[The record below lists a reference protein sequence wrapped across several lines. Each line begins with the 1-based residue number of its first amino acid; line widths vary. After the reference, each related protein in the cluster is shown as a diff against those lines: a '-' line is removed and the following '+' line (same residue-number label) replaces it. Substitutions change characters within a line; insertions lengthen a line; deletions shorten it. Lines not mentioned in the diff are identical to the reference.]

1 MIINDTVADKVVL
14 SNVSASGEFRI
25 RNSSKAF
32 KILSDGLYSNKIRA
46 VIRELSCNALDSH
59 VAAGKKSTPF
69 DVHLPSVFEPWFA
82 VRDYG
87 VGLSADQVNNIYTTY
102 FESTKTDSN
111 DFIGALGL
119 GSKSPFSYTDNFT
132 VTATRNGIQN
142 IFSAYI
148 NDQGVPSVVQMS
160 SVVTDEP
167 NGVEVKFSVIDR
179 DAFMSFRH
187 EATEVFSWFEQH
199 PNVIGDQHYTQRK
212 IDYKEKDIVPG
223 VSQLNHYHDGGS
235 SVAVM
240 GNICYP
246 LNNIPE
252 PEKQFGKLA
261 NLLRC
266 GLVIKFDIGELD
278 FAASREQLSFIPLT
292 INSIKK
298 KLQSLNDNLAS
309 VIKTKFD
316 AITTGEWAQATFLF
330 EQTKSKLFAAATTQ
344 FAVDIKFPL
353 FNTQYGT
360 GQYQFDLD
368 VKDLADKKL
377 KINGFDANRYEVQ
390 RKKAYETYRNQKTV
404 TEWSIPVTNN
414 VVFVLNDLKIGAYT
428 RSSYHFQNNST
439 DPTSK
444 FHGIPITSVFVLESA
459 EKDIAIRQVA
469 YEKLLKTLHNPPN
482 VVLAST
488 LLDKPP
494 KVPKPMTT
502 EGVVMLIKKDTSRNG
517 YYSYRQ
523 KEWKWDP
530 IKDKIDDKKI
540 YYYCPMS
547 GFQPE
552 DQGGMAFNM
561 VGLRDQME
569 KSGLKGFENFEVYGV
584 RKSRIKEL
592 KERKNWVWIGDKIS
606 EIAKK
611 VSTKDI
617 AKLITSS
624 IINESINPVS
634 IDDTVAKKL
643 PRDSPYAVFA
653 EKYGDTKE
661 PDGDIASLI
670 ALCSQ
675 YGNVLDIETIKGA
688 IRADK
693 DALQN
698 RYPLLKYLCNTA
710 VKTHELATYITTVD
724 KQEKI

>member
-14 SNVSASGEFRI
+14 SNVSAAGEFRI

-132 VTATRNGIQN
+132 VTATRNSIQN

-179 DAFMSFRH
+179 DAFISFRH

-199 PNVIGDQHYTQRK
+199 PNVIGDQSYRQR
-212 IDYKEKDIVPG
+212 IVDYKEKDIVPG
-223 VSQLNHYHDGGS
+223 VSQLNNYNHSGS
-235 SVAVM
+235 SFAIM

-252 PEKQFGKLA
+252 PDKHFGKLA
-261 NLLRC
+261 NLLSC
-266 GLVIKFDIGELD
+266 ALVINFDIGELD

-292 INSIKK
+292 LNSIKK
-298 KLQSLNDNLAS
+298 KLQALNDNLTG

-316 AITTGEWAQATFLF
+316 AITTGEWAQASFLY
-330 EQTKSKLFAAATTQ
+330 EQIKSRLFAAAAVQ
-344 FAVDIKFPL
+344 FAVDVKFPL
-353 FNTQYGT
+353 FNATYGNR
-360 GQYQFDLD
+360 QYQFELNVEDLTE
-368 VKDLADKKL
+368 KKL
-377 KINGFDANRYEVQ
+377 QITAFNVETGFIHKKKPAGRYNMNKITAKWD
-390 RKKAYETYRNQKTV
+390 
-404 TEWSIPVTNN
+404 IPVTAN
-414 VVFVLNDLKIGAYT
+414 VVFVLNDLNTGAYS
-428 RSSYHFQNNST
+428 RASYHFQNHM
-439 DPTSK
+439 DIPTSAY
-444 FHGIPITSVFVLESA
+444 HDMSRTSVYVVEST
-459 EKDIAIRQVA
+459 EKDVVVRQLA
-469 YEKLLKTLHNPPN
+469 YDKLLKTLHNPPN

-488 LLDKPP
+488 LLAKPP
-494 KVPKPMTT
+494 RVVKPMTT
-502 EGVVMLIKKDTSRNG
+502 EGVVMLIKKDVRRSG
-517 YYSYRQ
+517 YYSSGQ
-523 KEWKWDP
+523 KEWKWVP
-530 IKDKIDDKKI
+530 VEDKIDDTKI

-552 DQGGMAFNM
+552 DHGGTAFDI
-561 VGLRDQME
+561 VSLRYNME
-569 KSGLKGFENFEVYGV
+569 KSGLKEFENLQVYGV

-592 KERKNWVWIGDKIS
+592 KERKNWVWIGDKVS
-606 EIAKK
+606 EVAKK

-617 AKLITSS
+617 AKLVTAS
-624 IINESINPVS
+624 IINETSNAVS
-634 IDDTVAKKL
+634 IDDAVAKKL
-643 PRDSPYAVFA
+643 PKDSLYAEFT
-653 EKYGDTKE
+653 EKYGDTTR
-661 PDGDIASLI
+661 PSGDISSLVS
-670 ALCSQ
+670 LCSL
-675 YGNVLDIETIKGA
+675 YGNVIDIEKIKTA
-688 IRADK
+688 IRKDK